1 MNCSHDKSK
10 MSEILAGEVKSTKGQ
25 HAGNKFKNRN
35 RMEIVAN
42 LLAIAKSGA
51 LKTHLM
57 YRANLS
63 YLMVTEYL
71 GFLCGAG
78 LVKETLDEEGTTKLY
93 QTTPKGLKYLE
104 VYESLQSIA
113 GLDTQRVRVSN
124 PDIFS

>member
-1 MNCSHDKSK
+1 MA
-10 MSEILAGEVKSTKGQ
+10 ELFPETKQPQPKVSG
-25 HAGNKFKNRN
+25 KFKNRN

-42 LLAIAKSGA
+42 LLTIAKTGA

-71 GFLCGAG
+71 NFLCGAD
-78 LVKETLDEEGTTKLY
+78 LIKEALDEDGTSKVY

-104 VYESLQSIA
+104 VYDSLQNIA
-113 GLDTQRVRVSN
+113 GLDTRSQSSKGQ
-124 PDIFS
+124 DLFG

>member
-1 MNCSHDKSK
+1 
-10 MSEILAGEVKSTKGQ
+10 MSEALTGEQKTQRTRTS
-25 HAGNKFKNRN
+25 GNKFKNRN

-42 LLAIAKSGA
+42 LLTIAKTGA

-71 GFLCGAG
+71 NFLCGAG
-78 LVKETLDEEGTTKLY
+78 LIRETLDEEGTAKMY

-104 VYESLQSIA
+104 VYDSLQSIA
-113 GLDTQRVRVSN
+113 GLDAQKVRVAS
-124 PDIFS
+124 PDLFS

>member
-1 MNCSHDKSK
+1 MAELF
-10 MSEILAGEVKSTKGQ
+10 SEAKQNEGHTTG
-25 HAGNKFKNRN
+25 KFKNRN

-42 LLAIAKSGA
+42 LLTIAKTGA

-71 GFLCGAG
+71 NFLCGAD
-78 LVKETLDEEGTTKLY
+78 LIKETLDEDGTSKLY

-104 VYESLQSIA
+104 VYDSLQSIA
-113 GLDTQRVRVSN
+113 GLDTRKHAAKGQDLFN
-124 PDIFS
+124 

>member
-1 MNCSHDKSK
+1 M
-10 MSEILAGEVKSTKGQ
+10 AEVLTEKAVKTTGP
-25 HAGNKFKNRN
+25 HKFKNRN

-42 LLAIAKSGA
+42 LLSIAKAGA

-71 GFLCGAG
+71 NFLCGAA

-93 QTTPKGLKYLE
+93 QTTSKGLKYLE
-104 VYESLQSIA
+104 VYDSLQNIA
-113 GLDTQRVRVSN
+113 GLDAQKPRASN
-124 PDIFS
+124 VNIFA